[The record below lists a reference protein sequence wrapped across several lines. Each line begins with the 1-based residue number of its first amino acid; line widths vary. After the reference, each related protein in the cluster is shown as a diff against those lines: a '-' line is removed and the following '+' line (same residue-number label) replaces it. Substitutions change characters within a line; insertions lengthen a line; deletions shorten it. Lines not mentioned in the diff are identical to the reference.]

1 MDAEQVKTFIE
12 PGYKNVFGFQTAK
25 IRKLAQDNLTALY
38 AAVVAEVERC
48 GGDPENPKDQDRAN
62 INLIGLLQDSD
73 KAKDQAIKYG
83 LAILAE

>member
-38 AAVVAEVERC
+38 AAVIEEVERC
-48 GGDPENPKDQDRAN
+48 GGDPENPKDQHRAN
-62 INLIGLLQDSD
+62 INLTGFLQDSD
-73 KAKDQAIKYG
+73 KTKDQVVKYG
-83 LAILAE
+83 LAVLAE